1 MFNFAVSRE
10 SLLSGFQWFF
20 FIFCNTVVV
29 PPTLLSAFQLPQ
41 SSLLTLTQYAFLA
54 TALACFAQAFCG
66 HRRAIMEGPGGL
78 WWGTIL
84 TITLGEASR
93 GTPINDI
100 ATSLA
105 VGIALS
111 GVLTMLIGFSGL
123 GHRLARLFTFQWF
136 FFIFCNTVV
145 VPPTLLSAF
154 QLPQSS
160 LLTLTQYAFLATA
173 LACFA
178 QAFCGH
184 RRAIMEGPGG
194 LWWGTILTITLGE
207 ASRGTPINDIATS
220 LAVGIALSG
229 VLTVLIGFSGLGHRL
244 ARLFTPSVMV
254 LFMLMLGAQLTTI
267 FFKGMLGL
275 PFGIADPNFKIQ
287 LPPFALSV
295 AVMCLVLGMIIFLPQ
310 RFARYGLLVGTITGW
325 LLWYFCFPSSHSLSG
340 ELHWQWFPLGSGG
353 ALSPGIILT
362 AVITGLVNISN
373 TYGAIRG
380 TDVFYPQQG
389 AGNTRYRRSF
399 VATGFMTLI
408 TVPLAVIPFSPFVSS
423 IGLLTQTGD
432 YTRRSFIYGS
442 VICLLVAL
450 VPALTRLF
458 CSIPLPVSS
467 AVMLVSYLPLLFSAL
482 VFSQQITFTARNIY
496 RLALPL
502 FVGIFLMALP
512 PVYLQDLPLTLRPLL
527 SNGLLVGIL
536 LAVLMDN
543 LIPWERIE

>member
-1 MFNFAVSRE
+1 M
-10 SLLSGFQWFF
+10 
-20 FIFCNTVVV
+20 
-29 PPTLLSAFQLPQ
+29 
-41 SSLLTLTQYAFLA
+41 
-54 TALACFAQAFCG
+54 
-66 HRRAIMEGPGGL
+66 
-78 WWGTIL
+78 
-84 TITLGEASR
+84 
-93 GTPINDI
+93 
-100 ATSLA
+100 
-105 VGIALS
+105 
-111 GVLTMLIGFSGL
+111 
-123 GHRLARLFTFQWF
+123 
-136 FFIFCNTVV
+136 
-145 VPPTLLSAF
+145 
-154 QLPQSS
+154 
-160 LLTLTQYAFLATA
+160 
-173 LACFA
+173 
-178 QAFCGH
+178 
-184 RRAIMEGPGG
+184 
-194 LWWGTILTITLGE
+194 
-207 ASRGTPINDIATS
+207 
-220 LAVGIALSG
+220 
-229 VLTVLIGFSGLGHRL
+229 LIGFSGLGHRL

-295 AVMCLVLGMIIFLPQ
+295 AVMCLVLAMIIFLPQ

-373 TYGAIRG
+373 TYGAIAG
-380 TDVFYPQQG
+380 TDVFI
-389 AGNTRYRRSF
+389 RSRRGEYALSSQLCGD
-399 VATGFMTLI
+399 GFMTLI

-432 YTRRSFIYGS
+432 YSRRSFIYGS

-450 VPALTRLF
+450 VPALTRLVLQY
-458 CSIPLPVSS
+458 PLPVSS

>member
-123 GHRLARLFTFQWF
+123 GHRLARLFT
-136 FFIFCNTVV
+136 
-145 VPPTLLSAF
+145 
-154 QLPQSS
+154 
-160 LLTLTQYAFLATA
+160 
-173 LACFA
+173 
-178 QAFCGH
+178 
-184 RRAIMEGPGG
+184 
-194 LWWGTILTITLGE
+194 
-207 ASRGTPINDIATS
+207 
-220 LAVGIALSG
+220 
-229 VLTVLIGFSGLGHRL
+229 
-244 ARLFTPSVMV
+244 PSVMV

-295 AVMCLVLGMIIFLPQ
+295 AVMCLVLMNPLMILVKIIKLRWIHILSYDQMVSRKINNQTTRCANSIF
-310 RFARYGLLVGTITGW
+310 YT
-325 LLWYFCFPSSHSLSG
+325 
-340 ELHWQWFPLGSGG
+340 
-353 ALSPGIILT
+353 
-362 AVITGLVNISN
+362 
-373 TYGAIRG
+373 
-380 TDVFYPQQG
+380 
-389 AGNTRYRRSF
+389 
-399 VATGFMTLI
+399 TLF
-408 TVPLAVIPFSPFVSS
+408 TN
-423 IGLLTQTGD
+423 
-432 YTRRSFIYGS
+432 
-442 VICLLVAL
+442 
-450 VPALTRLF
+450 
-458 CSIPLPVSS
+458 S
-467 AVMLVSYLPLLFSAL
+467 A
-482 VFSQQITFTARNIY
+482 
-496 RLALPL
+496 
-502 FVGIFLMALP
+502 
-512 PVYLQDLPLTLRPLL
+512 
-527 SNGLLVGIL
+527 
-536 LAVLMDN
+536 
-543 LIPWERIE
+543 